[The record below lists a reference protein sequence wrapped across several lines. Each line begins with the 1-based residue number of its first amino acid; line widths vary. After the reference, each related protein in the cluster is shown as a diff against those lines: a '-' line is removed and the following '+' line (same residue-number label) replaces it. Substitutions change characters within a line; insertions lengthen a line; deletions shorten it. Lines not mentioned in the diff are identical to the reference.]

1 MRSAIESMSG
11 LKVEEIAVYIDG
23 ILGTE
28 SGSDQAR
35 LDKEGLISHMR
46 IGLFTDSFLP
56 IVDGVGRGGQ

>member
-1 MRSAIESMSG
+1 VRSAIESMSG

-35 LDKEGLISHMR
+35 LDKK
-46 IGLFTDSFLP
+46 D
-56 IVDGVGRGGQ
+56 